1 MLDALLAAEELPE
14 EYRDRCQV
22 HLPLQL
28 ISPVLCI
35 LVKVIITQHLF
46 LVKQENISI
55 IVYRAI
61 SFNLLL
67 LIQKTKRRGREKET
81 LHCNINEIAL
91 DLYGFPELCV
101 HTYPHKFEISLLF
114 PLPDLSYSEPRN
126 IGLIAGQTH
135 M

>member
-61 SFNLLL
+61 SFLLL
-67 LIQKTKRRGREKET
+67 LSIQKTKRIRFRFVWVPRIM
-81 LHCNINEIAL
+81 CSYAI
-91 DLYGFPELCV
+91 
-101 HTYPHKFEISLLF
+101 HTNLKSLLLFLCRISHKRASF
-114 PLPDLSYSEPRN
+114 PVKFLFSMKEEMGFS
-126 IGLIAGQTH
+126 
-135 M
+135 

>member
-61 SFNLLL
+61 SFLFFYRSKK
-67 LIQKTKRRGREKET
+67 QKEF
-81 LHCNINEIAL
+81 AL

-101 HTYPHKFEISLLF
+101 HT
-114 PLPDLSYSEPRN
+114 LST
-126 IGLIAGQTH
+126 QT
-135 M
+135 